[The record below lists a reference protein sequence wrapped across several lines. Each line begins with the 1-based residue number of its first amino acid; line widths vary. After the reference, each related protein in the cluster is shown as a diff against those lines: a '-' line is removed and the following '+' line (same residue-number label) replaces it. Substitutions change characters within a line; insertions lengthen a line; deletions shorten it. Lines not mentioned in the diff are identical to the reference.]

1 MPLSMSGHIDQ
12 VLESIPAVLTVT
24 PGSYVDGIWTDGT
37 PVEYTDYT
45 VNVQPVS
52 DQELSYLVQGG
63 ERLTDVRVLHVN
75 NGDLTVIT
83 STGVWNFIGLQWK
96 TIKLDNRYW
105 NDYCRIVVS
114 RIDDQ

>member
-12 VLESIPAVLTVT
+12 VLQSVAASRTVT
-24 PGSYVDGIWTDGT
+24 PGSYVDGIWTEGT
-37 PVEYTDYT
+37 PVTTDYT

-52 DQELSYLVQGG
+52 DQELYYLNQGG
-63 ERLTDVRVLHVN
+63 ERLVDVRVIHVN
-75 NGDLTVIT
+75 DGDLSLIDY
-83 STGVWNFIGLQWK
+83 TGVWNFIGLTWK